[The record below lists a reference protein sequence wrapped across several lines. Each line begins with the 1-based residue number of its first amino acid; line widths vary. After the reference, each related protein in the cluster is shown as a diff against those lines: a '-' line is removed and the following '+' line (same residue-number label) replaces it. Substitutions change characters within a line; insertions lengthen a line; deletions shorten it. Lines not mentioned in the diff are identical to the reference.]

1 VLLDGIKT
9 IDSFDARG
17 KKILLR
23 LDLNSPVDRKSGKIQ
38 DSSKIAASA
47 GTLRELL
54 SENAAVAILAHQGRP
69 GEYDFISM
77 EEHYRIMKG
86 MIGSAVSYVPDVCA
100 ASALSEIEKLRPGKA
115 LLLDN
120 VRKLDYEQK
129 NASASDHAGREL
141 VTALSPRFDYF
152 VNDAFAA
159 IHRAHCS
166 MVGFTKTLPS
176 AIGRLMEAE
185 LTGTSRLLDNPSKPV
200 AYVFGGKKFSDFI
213 PVLESVCSDS
223 AVETVLLSG
232 YLAIVFLMSSG
243 IRVDSATGQK
253 IASEEDSRLMERASK
268 LLQES
273 GKVHLP
279 SDMAFDR
286 GGSRVEKSI
295 HRWPEDLNALDIGSK
310 TIRDYTSILSAAR
323 TVFISGPAGVYER
336 RGFDTGT
343 TALFGAAAVSDK
355 FSLAGGGHTSAAAK
369 LLGFAGRFSYISTG
383 GGALEALI
391 SRKRLPVLDYLK
403 ESAITFS
410 SSFKQQENNI

>member
-1 VLLDGIKT
+1 MLLDGIRT
-9 IDSFDARG
+9 LDSFSARG

-23 LDLNSPVDRKSGKIQ
+23 LDLNSPIDRKSGTIQ

-54 SENAAVAILAHQGRP
+54 SENAAVVILAHQGRP
-69 GEYDFISM
+69 GEYDFTSM
-77 EEHYRIMKG
+77 EEHCRIIKG
-86 MIGSAVSYVPDVCA
+86 LTGSAISYVPDVCA
-100 ASALSEIEKLRPGKA
+100 ASALSEIERLRPGRA

-141 VTALSPRFDYF
+141 VTALSPCFDFF

-166 MVGFTKTLPS
+166 MAGFTRTLPS
-176 AIGRLMEAE
+176 AIGRLMESE
-185 LTGTSRLLDNPSKPV
+185 LTGTSKLLDNPSKPV
-200 AYVFGGKKFSDFI
+200 AYVFGGKKFSDFM

-232 YLAIVFLMSSG
+232 YLAIAFLMSSG
-243 IRVDSATGQK
+243 IRVDSDTGQK
-253 IASEEDSRLMERASK
+253 IASEADGRFMERASK
-268 LLQES
+268 LIQES

-286 GGSRVEKSI
+286 DGVRVEKSI
-295 HRWPEDLNALDIGSK
+295 HRWPEDLSAFDIGSE
-310 TIRDYTSILSAAR
+310 TIRDYTRILSAAR

-343 TALFGAAAVSDK
+343 IALFSAAAVPGK
-355 FSLAGGGHTSAAAK
+355 FSMAGGGHTSAAAK
-369 LLGFAGRFSYISTG
+369 QLGFAERFSYISTG

-391 SRKRLPVLDYLK
+391 SGKQLPVLDYLK
-403 ESAITFS
+403 ESAIRFS
-410 SSFKQQENNI
+410 SSFRQEENRA